1 MSLGKIIAVIGSEIA
16 KDMRAKGEG
25 EEAVK
30 RREEIKK
37 QKNRDGMQICIGF
50 IIAFIF
56 ICIVLAQV

>member
-1 MSLGKIIAVIGSEIA
+1 MNLEKIIAVIGSEIA

-30 RREEIKK
+30 RREEIKR
-37 QKNRDGMQICIGF
+37 QKKRDGIQTCIGL
-50 IIAFIF
+50 IIVFIF

>member
-1 MSLGKIIAVIGSEIA
+1 
-16 KDMRAKGEG
+16 MRAKSEG

-30 RREEIKK
+30 RREEIKR
-37 QKNRDGMQICIGF
+37 QKNRDGMQICIGL